1 MFRTIGVFLVSLWL
15 FAAPEATSGQTPAK
29 LELAQN
35 WKLVA
40 AQDVPAD
47 GGALSQP
54 AYDDRKWLPIH
65 RMPATVLEIL
75 QEDGVYPVSGR
86 KAERSRTDQPQ
97 RLREISLLP
106 PFARS
111 AFRD

>member
-40 AQDVPAD
+40 AQDVPA
-47 GGALSQP
+47 ATRIP
-54 AYDDRKWLPIH
+54 ARNLK
-65 RMPATVLEIL
+65 T
-75 QEDGVYPVSGR
+75 
-86 KAERSRTDQPQ
+86 
-97 RLREISLLP
+97 LP
-106 PFARS
+106 PMAGPTTR
-111 AFRD
+111 

>member
-1 MFRTIGVFLVSLWL
+1 MFRTIAVFLVSLCL

-40 AQDVPAD
+40 AEDVPAD

-54 AYDDRKWLPIH
+54 AYEDRKWLPIH
-65 RMPATVLEIL
+65 RMPATN
-75 QEDGVYPVSGR
+75 
-86 KAERSRTDQPQ
+86 SRTK
-97 RLREISLLP
+97 
-106 PFARS
+106 ARRVRFHVNS
-111 AFRD
+111 WNPLTQAFKRQ